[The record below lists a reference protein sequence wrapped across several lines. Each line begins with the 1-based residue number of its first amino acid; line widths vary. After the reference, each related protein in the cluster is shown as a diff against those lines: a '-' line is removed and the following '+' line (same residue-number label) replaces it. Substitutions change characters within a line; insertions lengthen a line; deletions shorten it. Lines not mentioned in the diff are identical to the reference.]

1 MRVLDRI
8 RLLERKLDIVREL
21 KLRFTREEAQ
31 LLRLIK
37 QAKMR
42 EVKQSGSQS

>member
-1 MRVLDRI
+1 MDRT
-8 RLLERKLDIVREL
+8 RMLERKLDIVREL

-42 EVKQSGSQS
+42 EVKRSGSQS